1 MPWGMRMMDE
11 NVNDTELEALFQQAR
26 ATAPQ
31 MPDGLLARVL
41 SDAETMQPTPP
52 RQGWQAVFSAL
63 GGLPGMGGLITASC
77 LGFWLGVAPPTGL
90 PDLAGTVLGIENTL
104 EADINVSTLTAFG
117 WDIEES

>member
-41 SDAETMQPTPP
+41 SDAETMQPAPL
-52 RQGWQAVFSAL
+52 RRGWQAVFSAL

>member
-41 SDAETMQPTPP
+41 SDAETMQPAPP
-52 RQGWQAVFSAL
+52 RRGWQAVFSAL